1 MFHVEQL
8 RSDMVYDVVV
18 IGGGHAGIEAAS
30 ASARMGCRALLVSA
44 ELNAIGRL
52 SCNPAIGGMAKG
64 QLVCEIDALGGEMG
78 RLADRSG
85 IQFKMLGKS
94 KGPAMWSPRSQNDKD
109 LYPRYAQERLQEI
122 EGLTVIE
129 GLVEDVMLEAGCV
142 AGIVLAGG
150 ERFRCKA
157 VVLCSGTFLCG
168 RMYTGTSTT
177 IGGRV
182 GERSVEHLSGSLR
195 QVGLLT
201 ARLKTGT
208 PPRVYRDSID
218 FTRCETDGGD
228 AEPVPFSHRT
238 PSVSNRVEC
247 YLTATTTETHALL
260 AEGFD
265 RSPMFTGRITGA
277 GPRYC
282 PSIEDKIHR
291 FADKSSHQIFLE
303 PEGLD
308 TDSVYVNGFSTSLPE
323 EIQLAGLR
331 SIPSL
336 EGCHVLRYGYAVEYD
351 YFPSHQLKLSL
362 ESKLVK
368 GLFFAGQV
376 NGTSGYEEAAA
387 QGLVAGINAV
397 LFVRGEEPMIIDRGE
412 GYIGVLIDDLVNLT
426 INEPYRMFTSRAEY
440 RLLLRRDN
448 ADLRLSHIGYRLG
461 LVSSAEMD
469 RVERKKR
476 GFESAMQMLEAMTIH
491 PDSRIPGIQQS
502 TKGWQ
507 YLKRPEARVVDLL
520 RVIGDEEPL
529 HELLNDPVVAEQCDI
544 MAKYEG
550 YIRRQIAEVEQF
562 RKSEEV
568 LIPPAL
574 DFHRIQSLSSEAREK
589 LSLVRPRSL
598 GQASRIAGV
607 SRSDITVLS
616 IYLR

>member
-8 RSDMVYDVVV
+8 RSGLLYDIVV

-30 ASARMGCRALLVSA
+30 AAARMGCRTLLVSA

-78 RLADRSG
+78 MLADRSG

-109 LYPRYAQERLQEI
+109 LYPRCAQERLQEI
-122 EGLTVIE
+122 EGLTMIE
-129 GLVEDVMLEAGCV
+129 GLVEDVILETGGV

-150 ERFRCKA
+150 ESFRCKA

-182 GERSVEHLSGSLR
+182 GESSVEHLSGSLR

-208 PPRVYRDSID
+208 PPRVHRDSID

-228 AEPVPFSHRT
+228 ADPVPFSHRT
-238 PSVSNRVEC
+238 PSVSNRVDC
-247 YLTATTTETHALL
+247 YLTATTAETHALL

-387 QGLVAGINAV
+387 QGLVAGINAALLV
-397 LFVRGEEPMIIDRGE
+397 HGEEPMIIDRGQ

-448 ADLRLSHIGYRLG
+448 ADLRLSHIGHRLG
-461 LVSSAEMD
+461 LVSSTEID
-469 RVERKKR
+469 RVERKRR
-476 GFESAMQMLEAMTIH
+476 GFESAMKMLEGLTLH
-491 PDSRIPGIQQS
+491 PDSGVDGIQQT

-507 YLKRPEARVVDLL
+507 YLKRPEARVEDLL
-520 RVIGDEEPL
+520 RVIGAEEPL
-529 HELLNDPVVAEQCDI
+529 RELLNDVVVAEQCDI

-550 YIRRQIAEVEQF
+550 YIRRQVTEVEQF

-568 LIPPAL
+568 LIPPSL